1 MLGRLIRNLLGTLRR
16 TPAAAENLTA
26 PVASALDAALSHQKN
41 GRFAEAERIYR
52 EILRT
57 NPDNNDVLH
66 LLGNAVKSQ
75 GRLDEAIEL
84 LQRLTARAPRMAV
97 AHFDLGEAFRARD
110 DMARAARHYQRAID
124 IEPNF
129 AAAHN
134 NFGSAVRALG
144 QLDVSIVAYR
154 RAVELCP
161 DLVDA
166 HYNLAIALFID
177 GRDVKE
183 VVRIYERVF
192 ELRPDYAEARFSH
205 ALALLACGDLESG
218 WRDYESRFDAGR
230 GEDRVLRPAL
240 PKPEWQDEDLTGK
253 SILVWWEQ
261 GIGDQILFAGLLPEL
276 IERARRCTLLCA
288 PKLVTLF
295 ARSFPDAHVTA
306 QINATNPADAF
317 DVQVAAG
324 SVARW
329 LRPTLASFPNRPG
342 YLVADPQR
350 VTYWRE
356 RFAGIGGGLKVG
368 FCWRSSRLKGER
380 AFEYTSLSQWGP
392 IFAVPGV
399 HFVNLQYDECMN
411 ELDQARSE
419 FGVTL
424 HHFSEVDMFD
434 DLDET
439 AALMKALDLVI
450 SAQTAVSALAGA
462 LGMPCWQMSQGL
474 DWTALGAEN
483 NPWYPTM
490 KCFRRTWEQPWSEI
504 IEQIARELRRG
515 ALARG

>member
-1 MLGRLIRNLLGTLRR
+1 MLGKLIRNLLGTLWR
-16 TPAAAENLTA
+16 TPAAAKNMTA
-26 PVASALDAALSHQKN
+26 PVASALDAAFGHQKR
-41 GRFAEAERIYR
+41 GRPADAERIYR

-57 NPDNNDVLH
+57 NPDNHDVLH
-66 LLGNAVKSQ
+66 RLGNAVREQ

-124 IEPNF
+124 LDPNF

-134 NFGSAVRALG
+134 NFGSTMRALG

-154 RAVELCP
+154 RAVELRP

-183 VVRIYERVF
+183 VVRIYERVL

-205 ALALLACGDLESG
+205 AIALLACGDLESG
-218 WRDYESRFDAGR
+218 WKYYESRFDAGC
-230 GEDRVLRPAL
+230 GENRVLRPAL
-240 PKPEWQDEDLTGK
+240 PKPEWQGEDLIGK

-261 GIGDQILFAGLLPEL
+261 GIGDQILFAGLVPEL
-276 IERARRCTLLCA
+276 IECARRCTLLCA

-295 ARSFPDAHVTA
+295 ARSFPDAHVAA
-306 QINATNPADAF
+306 QINATSSADAF

-350 VTYWRE
+350 VAYWRG
-356 RFAGIGGGLKVG
+356 RFAGIGGSLKVG
-368 FCWRSSRLKGER
+368 FCWRSSNLKDER
-380 AFEYTSLSQWGP
+380 AFDHPSLSQWGP

-399 HFVNLQYDECMN
+399 HFVNLQYDECRG

-424 HHFSEVDMFD
+424 HHFPEVDMFD

-439 AALMKALDLVI
+439 AALMKAMDVVI
-450 SAQTAVSALAGA
+450 SAQTAVSGQAAA
-462 LGMPCWQMSQGL
+462 LGLPCWQISSGG
-474 DWTALGAEN
+474 DWQALGAEH

-490 KCFRRTWEQPWSEI
+490 KCFRRAWNRPWAEI
-504 IEQIARELRRG
+504 IEQIASELRRV
-515 ALARG
+515 ARVHG